1 MLLVAE
7 KSSGM
12 LVVEPGSVAA
22 PEVSSAPDTGLG
34 NWFAD
39 IEDSVPVDT
48 ARGALADFASE
59 AVAMTWK
66 GLSTFGP

>member
-12 LVVEPGSVAA
+12 LVEPGSVAA

-48 ARGALADFASE
+48 VRGVLADFASE

>member
-1 MLLVAE
+1 
-7 KSSGM
+7 M

-22 PEVSSAPDTGLG
+22 PEVNSAPDTGLG

-48 ARGALADFASE
+48 AREVLAGFA
-59 AVAMTWK
+59 
-66 GLSTFGP
+66 

>member
-12 LVVEPGSVAA
+12 FVVEPVSVAA

-34 NWFAD
+34 NWVVD

-48 ARGALADFASE
+48 AREVLADFA
-59 AVAMTWK
+59 
-66 GLSTFGP
+66 